1 MKKKLIV
8 AFIIAV
14 AALIVWQM
22 YEKNLEP
29 EGAAPQRPDLPVPIE
44 VSPVTKATIREVGI
58 YTGTLLPESQFIVAP
73 KIAGKLEKILVDIG
87 DEVTQGQLIAVLDDG
102 EYVQQV
108 DQAKAELDVAKAN
121 IEENRSALDLK
132 QREFERAKTLREKK
146 IFSESVLDTTESQYK
161 AALAKQKVVL
171 AQVAQKEAELKTAQ
185 VRLAYT
191 RIRAFWHNG
200 NSTRFVGERFID
212 EGAMLPSNTPI
223 VSIIDI
229 HSLKAVIHVIERDY
243 PRVLTGQIAVISTDA
258 YPGRKFAGTIERIA
272 PILKEAARQARVE
285 ITISNPENILK
296 PGMFVRVEIEYDR
309 HEDATVVPL
318 NALIKRGG
326 QASIFV
332 TDGQSN
338 RVKRVPVEVGII
350 NGDMAEILQPAIS
363 GNVVTMG
370 QHLLN
375 DDSKITLPETDT
387 GTSPKGTQGEENPKK
402 GTLP

>member
-191 RIRAFWHNG
+191 RIRALWHNG

>member
-191 RIRAFWHNG
+191 RIRAFWQNG
-200 NSTRFVGERFID
+200 SSTRLVGERFID